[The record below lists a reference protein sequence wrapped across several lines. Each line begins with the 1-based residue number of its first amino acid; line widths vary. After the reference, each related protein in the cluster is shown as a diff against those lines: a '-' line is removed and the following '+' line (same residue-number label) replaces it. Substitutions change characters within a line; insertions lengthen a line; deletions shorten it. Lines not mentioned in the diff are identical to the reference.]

1 MNAQSESTRGQ
12 AFITQTAKSMGST
25 RFRNWTE
32 LEAETQ
38 AQLSAN
44 AESIARRLEPR
55 LKAFVQFES
64 GRAELRSSVLA
75 GMPYAAKDLFVSATR
90 MPHGGLAQPLP
101 MTNIPKATV
110 LDLLDRAGARRIGY
124 TVMTEL
130 AYEPSGYN
138 SRHGHVGNPWNP
150 EFITGGSSSGSAAA
164 VASGSV
170 VVALG
175 SDTGG
180 SLRIPAHCC
189 GVTAWKPTHGAV
201 SPLGAMALAPSL
213 DTIGL
218 LARSAS
224 DMRVAA
230 RQMYQSSDDGEPI
243 GKVAVVADA
252 LALADRS
259 IAAACRDAIE
269 AVGGCGV
276 EISQRN
282 GLSAIEALDPHVF
295 TIMQAEAARTHRAL
309 MTTGSLDPILMKRLA
324 KGLTVDDAT
333 LKASVSARR
342 QLVLDFVANVFQND
356 GALAL
361 PVLAI
366 RIPKATEC
374 DPRSPLFNARTLYE
388 LSHLTRFANLLGLPV
403 VAFPAGF
410 DDRGMPVALQVVGR
424 PGSDHELIAL
434 AAAVQDRTEWHSHV
448 PAAVSDLVT
457 ILNDGSPL

>member
-1 MNAQSESTRGQ
+1 MPP
-12 AFITQTAKSMGST
+12 T

-32 LEAETQ
+32 LDAETQ
-38 AQLSAN
+38 AQVSAN

-55 LKAFVQFES
+55 LKAFVQFE
-64 GRAELRSSVLA
+64 RAPTAQRSAVLA

-101 MTNIPKATV
+101 MTNIPRATV
-110 LDLLDRAGARRIGY
+110 LDLLDRADARRIGY
-124 TVMTEL
+124 TAMTEL

-138 SRHGHVGNPWNP
+138 SRDGHVGNPWNP
-150 EFITGGSSSGSAAA
+150 EFITGGSSSGSASA

-189 GVTAWKPTHGAV
+189 GITAWKPTYGAV
-201 SPLGAMALAPSL
+201 STLGAMPLAPSL

-224 DMRVAA
+224 DLRVAA
-230 RQMYQSSDDGEPI
+230 RILDQSSGESEPI
-243 GKVAVVADA
+243 GKIAVVADA
-252 LALADRS
+252 LALANGS
-259 IAAACRDAIE
+259 VAAACRIAVEAI
-269 AVGGCGV
+269 AGCGV
-276 EISQRN
+276 KIGQRDA
-282 GLSAIEALDPHVF
+282 LTAIEALDLHVF
-295 TIMQAEAARTHRAL
+295 TIMQAEAARAHRAL
-309 MTTGSLDPILMKRLA
+309 MATGTLDPVLAKRLA
-324 KGLTVDDAT
+324 KGVIIDDTT

-342 QLVLDFVANVFQND
+342 QLALDFVADVFQND

-361 PVLAI
+361 PVFAI
-366 RIPKATEC
+366 RTPTTTEC

-403 VAFPAGF
+403 IAFPAGF
-410 DDRGMPVALQVVGR
+410 DERRMPVALQVVGR
-424 PGSDHELIAL
+424 PGSDHALIAL
-434 AAAVQDRTEWHSHV
+434 AAAVQDRTEWHSRV
-448 PAAVSDLVT
+448 PTAVSDLVT
-457 ILNDGSPL
+457 ISNDGSPL